1 MKMLQWLKVFLFSCH
16 GSTLNHCN
24 LMLYT
29 LPKEPEG
36 RSDARCLC
44 SRGWVP
50 QVSIET
56 GRSLLG
62 ELYLVASLSSLDIHD
77 VFRVVV
83 TDLGPDYHQLS
94 WALQLVEASS
104 GFRGYLTSA
113 IYISIFPQGFL
124 PFLPAWYVQLL
135 FFGFYPHA
143 SGFEQLAMLNLI
155 VMY

>member
-1 MKMLQWLKVFLFSCH
+1 MPH
-16 GSTLNHCN
+16 I
-24 LMLYT
+24 
-29 LPKEPEG
+29 LPKGPEG

-44 SRGWVP
+44 SWGWVP

-56 GRSLLG
+56 GMSLLG

-94 WALQLVEASS
+94 WALRLVGASS
-104 GFRGYLTSA
+104 GFPGYLTAA

-124 PFLPAWYVQLL
+124 PFLPAWYVQPL
-135 FFGFYPHA
+135 FLGFYAHA
-143 SGFEQLAMLNLI
+143 SGFKQLAMLNLV